1 VRISN
6 LEQADLQKL
15 LAGSFFQIPRFQRPF
30 SWDQGNIEDFWL
42 DCIEEGGPDY
52 FIGSMVVY
60 PASGGVLAVVD
71 GQQRLT
77 TATLL
82 LCALRD
88 AFNVAGLKDQG
99 AGAHGFVERKNVD
112 NKPTYV
118 LDTETSKP
126 FLQEYIQKEGASDLE
141 AEDSSER
148 VALQAAFDSLRDRV
162 DAAVDEVSSDGGG
175 EKQRADRIKKELS
188 RIRDQ
193 LLGLRLLKVEVDN
206 EDDAYIVF
214 ETLNTRGKDLELAD
228 MVKNHLLRLLDPQTT
243 NVDTAK
249 EQWNAIRHEFDQSL
263 ARININTFLHHS
275 WLSRYP
281 YVAENKTFKE
291 LRKKVRKADA
301 SAFLRTL
308 RAEARL
314 YRVIKEPQARKW
326 RKDERPIARSL
337 MALSQFAISQP
348 LPLVLSILRAY
359 DEKKISHK
367 QCKDAF
373 WTIEAFHFSHAT
385 VAQKSSSGGMSYLY
399 ARFARDLANK
409 TKKTARDQ
417 LLRDL
422 HQELL
427 TRRPTRPEFVEG
439 FVRFKSSKEFTGDRS
454 TVRYILDRHYRAL
467 SHKTVT
473 DLSMMT
479 VEHLAP
485 QSGSKMDSETIAS
498 IGNLISV
505 SETLQDKLGNKRF
518 VEKQKI
524 LAKQSEVWVPPAVAT
539 AKQWGRQAIEKRSL
553 AMAEECYDSVWRF

>member
-1 VRISN
+1 
-6 LEQADLQKL
+6 
-15 LAGSFFQIPRFQRPF
+15 
-30 SWDQGNIEDFWL
+30 
-42 DCIEEGGPDY
+42 
-52 FIGSMVVY
+52 MVVY

-88 AFNVAGLKDQG
+88 AFNAAGLKDQG

-112 NKPTYV
+112 NKSTYV

-126 FLQEYIQKEGASDLE
+126 FLQEYIQKEGAPDLE
-141 AEDSSER
+141 ADDSAER
-148 VALQAAFDSLRDRV
+148 VALQAAFDSLRERV
-162 DAAVDEVSSDGGG
+162 ASMVEEASIHGGS

-228 MVKNHLLRLLDPQTT
+228 MVKNHLLRLLGPQTT

-249 EQWNAIRHEFDQSL
+249 EKWNEIRQEFDQSR
-263 ARININTFLHHS
+263 ARININVFLHHS

-291 LRKKVRKADA
+291 LRKKVRKAEA
-301 SAFLRTL
+301 SDFLRTL
-308 RAEARL
+308 REEARL
-314 YRVIKEPQARKW
+314 YRVIREPTTRTW

-337 MALSQFAISQP
+337 IALSQFGISQP

-359 DEKKISHK
+359 DDDKISRK
-367 QCKDAF
+367 QCKDGL

-399 ARFARDLANK
+399 ARFARDLVNE

-417 LLRDL
+417 LVQEMR
-422 HQELL
+422 QELRN
-427 TRRPTRPEFVEG
+427 RRPTRTEFVEG

-467 SHKTVT
+467 SKKTVT

-479 VEHLAP
+479 AEHLAP
-485 QSGSKMDSETIAS
+485 QSGSKMDAGTIAA

-505 SETLQDKLGNKRF
+505 SETLQGKLGNKRF
-518 VEKQKI
+518 AEKQKI
-524 LAKQSEVWVPPAVAT
+524 LAKQSEVWVPPAIAS
-539 AKQWGRQAIEKRSL
+539 AKQWGKQAIEKRSL
-553 AMAEECYDSVWRF
+553 TMAEECYDHVWRF